1 MEFQQTNILSMTGSE
16 DFATTGQLANYV
28 DLTTN
33 QTIAS
38 GAIKTFT
45 TLPQS
50 SAVPTT
56 GNQLVNKTYVD
67 GTFITLGTTQTITG
81 AKTFNVNVK
90 LNNTRQLIFG
100 TSSPANINYSTPNL
114 YYDITGGGHYFFIGG
129 SPNLYIDTDGLNI
142 ESGKRIYFNGKRC
155 SIRDSGTQLISD
167 VPTGNSHSF
176 RVNNVEKF
184 KISTDANGTILT
196 FPSGIVMREYT
207 SFDWF
212 LHEIPFGF
220 QYKWDIDGDT
230 KLEVEPNEI
239 RPAVRI
245 NMRNNSRLTWWEG
258 YTNEAYITKNT
269 TTSTLDYDVATGYK
283 HKFMINSVEQLN
295 LDATNGA
302 TFADDIRMK
311 IFNNFYPDDAFT
323 GGFLTGDNGG
333 GFSFNADVGAGFN
346 FYCNTNPSFTI
357 ETTKVIVPSNQVL
370 QLGITGSSIGYS
382 SSLNEIQYKVPTG
395 KIHNFSVNG
404 TQVLTLGDSSYGL
417 RSENNVFILNNKWIY
432 WDAFNNG
439 LQCDASGNMNYQALA
454 TGGQHRFFIGASRIC
469 NVEAGGLQLGV
480 STLPSSFPR
489 LFTDYTQANNIF
501 GDGASQIYTCG
512 GTGVHMF
519 RRGTTDIAFLNQN
532 GLNLITNSS
541 GLYLGASNLFTIQH
555 DPAGSAGQYLVPTG
569 WVHNFQVGG
578 VGVAQIRSSGFSS
591 FQNNTALRLGA
602 TSQIEIKHDTATSQ
616 IQYKSVGAYS
626 HMFYL
631 NNTDLFYEMRS
642 DTFRML
648 RGWQCKLGATGAYVS
663 NNLNT
668 SWNNPVGGLSCWI
681 DTTRLGTF
689 TISDYR
695 VKECIVPARP
705 VLERLCKVKMIE
717 YEHKDISIFKKT
729 GRHHGFIAHEVQ
741 ELFPELDNIVAGEK
755 DALTDDGLVQPQSIQ
770 PEWTNLYL
778 SAIQELNAKIEAQQ
792 KQIDGLLVALA
803 KLQSQ

>member
-1 MEFQQTNILSMTGSE
+1 MTGND
-16 DFATTGQLANYV
+16 DFATISDLSNYV

-50 SAVPTT
+50 SAVPST

-67 GTFITLGTTQTITG
+67 GAFVTLGTTQTITG

-100 TSSPANINYSTPNL
+100 TSSPANINYTLPNL

-129 SPNLYIDTDGLNI
+129 SPNTYIDTDGVNI

-155 SIRDSGTQLISD
+155 SVRDNGTQLEYN
-167 VPTGNSHSF
+167 VPTNNSHSLRINGVEHLKVQEDIYGTF
-176 RVNNVEKF
+176 WKMPNSMIREQTIYPALVFDVPNTYAVRTTINNQDALKVEYDN
-184 KISTDANGTILT
+184 TNGSIWT
-196 FPSGIVMREYT
+196 FSAGSVLREYL
-207 SFDWF
+207 SFNWLLF
-212 LHEIPFGF
+212 QVPFGYT
-220 QYKWDIDGDT
+220 YKWDIDGT
-230 KLEVEPNEI
+230 TALELEANEI
-239 RPAVRI
+239 RISEKI
-245 NMRNNSRLTWWEG
+245 NMKNDKRITWYEG
-258 YTNEAYITKNT
+258 FVNEAYITKNT
-269 TTSTLDYDVATGYK
+269 TTSTFDYEVATGYK
-283 HKFMINSVEQLN
+283 HKW
-295 LDATNGA
+295 
-302 TFADDIRMK
+302 
-311 IFNNFYPDDAFT
+311 
-323 GGFLTGDNGG
+323 
-333 GFSFNADVGAGFN
+333 
-346 FYCNTNPSFTI
+346 
-357 ETTKVIVPSNQVL
+357 
-370 QLGITGSSIGYS
+370 
-382 SSLNEIQYKVPTG
+382 
-395 KIHNFSVNG
+395 SVNG
-404 TQVLTLGDSSYGL
+404 SEVLTLGDSAYGL
-417 RSENNVFILNNKWIY
+417 RSNNNVFILNNNWIY
-432 WDAFNNG
+432 WDAFNDG
-439 LQCDASGNMNYQALA
+439 IQCDASGNMNYRALA
-454 TGGQHRFFIGASRIC
+454 AGGQHRFFIGAARIC
-469 NVEAGGLQLGV
+469 NVEAGGLQMGV
-480 STLPSSFPR
+480 STLPTAFPR
-489 LFTDYTQANNIF
+489 IYTDYTQVNNIF

-532 GLNLITNSS
+532 GLNLITNSA

-555 DPAGSAGQYLVPTG
+555 DPGGTAGQYLVPTN

-648 RGWQCKLGATGAYVS
+648 RGWQNKLGATGAYVS

-681 DTTRLGTF
+681 DTTRIGTF

-695 VKECIVPARP
+695 IKENIVKARP
-705 VLERLCKVKMIE
+705 VLERLCQVEMIE
-717 YEHKDISIFKKT
+717 YELKNISIFTKRGT
-729 GRHHGFIAHEVQ
+729 HHGFIAHQLEA
-741 ELFPELDNIVAGEK
+741 LFPELPNIVQGEK
-755 DALTDDGLVQPQSIQ
+755 DGMTEDGKDIQPQTISA
-770 PEWTNLYL
+770 EATNLYL

-792 KQIDGLLVALA
+792 KQIDSLLVAMA